1 MMDTMMDE
9 LENDFGVAGNDGS
22 LQEDNSDEVRSLS
35 DTYSPTHYHHPATT
49 IGAKETV

>member
-1 MMDTMMDE
+1 MDE

-35 DTYSPTHYHHPATT
+35 DTYCTNSLSSSSYHHWSQ
-49 IGAKETV
+49 GNGLKGS